1 MSNKIRLLIVD
12 DYPVILTGLLAMCKT
27 YDEIDIVGI
36 ANNGKTAVE
45 LALSLKPDVVL
56 MDLSMPEMDGIE
68 ATQLI
73 KRSAPEVNI
82 LIFSGQSGP
91 DKVTPAINAGAIGY
105 ILKDATEHEIIEAI
119 RQVALGKASFD
130 SAVIGSVL
138 KHIQGEDEQKN
149 LVKKLTERELDVLR
163 HIAKGY
169 SNQEIAKQMV
179 VSASTVHSHVS
190 RILAKLDV
198 SSRTQAVIYSMR
210 AGIIPPLDDEKDS
223 DKQ

>member
-27 YDEIDIVGI
+27 YDDIDIVGI
-36 ANNGKTAVE
+36 ANNGKTAVD
-45 LALSLKPDVVL
+45 LALSLRPNVV
-56 MDLSMPEMDGIE
+56 MMNLSMPEMDGVE

-82 LIFSGQSGP
+82 LIFSGQRGH

-105 ILKDATEHEIIEAI
+105 VLKDATEHEIIEAI
-119 RQVALGKASFD
+119 HQVALGKASFD
-130 SAVIGSVL
+130 PAVIGSVL
-138 KHIQGEDEQKN
+138 KHIQGGDEQKN

-179 VSASTVHSHVS
+179 VSTSTIHSHVS
-190 RILAKLDV
+190 RILAKLEV

-210 AGIIPPLDDEKDS
+210 AGIIPPQDDETAS
-223 DKQ
+223 NNQ